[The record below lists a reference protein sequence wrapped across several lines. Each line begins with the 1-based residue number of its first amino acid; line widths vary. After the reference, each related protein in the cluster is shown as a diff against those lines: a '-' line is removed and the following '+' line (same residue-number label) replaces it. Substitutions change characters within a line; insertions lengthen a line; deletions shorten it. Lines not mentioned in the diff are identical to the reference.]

1 MLTQAPYLPSDSLQD
16 LTYCSALN
24 TAGNA
29 FSILQFWGSD
39 TLMVS
44 AVSKSFTSNRRVE
57 RAV

>member
-1 MLTQAPYLPSDSLQD
+1 MLIQAPYLASESLQAE
-16 LTYCSALN
+16 TYCSALN

-44 AVSKSFTSNRRVE
+44 GVSRSFTSNRRC
-57 RAV
+57 